1 MTNETQTYYIDPT
14 TGVYTS
20 VAAMKIKIRRNRLLY
35 ESDWTQLPNGPLSSE
50 LQTAWATYRQAL
62 RDITAQPGFPTDVVW
77 PTSP

>member
-1 MTNETQTYYIDPT
+1 MTNETQTYYIDPA

-20 VAAMKIKIRRNRLLY
+20 VAVIEIRTKRNRLLY

-62 RDITAQPGFPTDVVW
+62 RDVTAQPGFPTDVVW

>member
-1 MTNETQTYYIDPT
+1 MTNETLTHYIDPA

-20 VAAMKIKIRRNRLLY
+20 VAVIEIRTKRNRLLY

-62 RDITAQPGFPTDVVW
+62 RNITAQSGFPTDVVW

>member
-1 MTNETQTYYIDPT
+1 MTNETQTHYIDSA

-62 RDITAQPGFPTDVVW
+62 RDITAQPGFPNDVIW
-77 PTSP
+77 PARP

>member
-1 MTNETQTYYIDPT
+1 MTNETQTYYIDPA
-14 TGVYTS
+14 TGVHSS
-20 VAAMKIKIRRNRLLY
+20 VAVLEIRTKRNRLLY